1 MMYIKK
7 KEIMKIWKNDNKMIN
22 LSNVD
27 YYCYNPK
34 ESVNDETNIEGKK
47 ITECLH
53 LLISG
58 GNVYLYGDEAKE
70 VYKMLNE
77 DKSII

>member
-1 MMYIKK
+1 
-7 KEIMKIWKNDNKMIN
+7 MIN

-34 ESVNDETNIEGKK
+34 ESVSAIVVKGEKGEKGEKSEK